1 MRTTNHKAGKCHL
14 RECDSCP
21 GVEEIKYLITLFD
34 HMIEFKQWTNV
45 DRSSLETITMPADE
59 YVELFSEKLEA
70 LCPHS
75 FIATQRSRF
84 FSECK
89 STLKPREIV
98 VSADFSENYT
108 FVFQDA
114 AQGFHWNNAQATI
127 HPFVVY
133 YKESGEEHHLS
144 FVVISDCLHHDT
156 VAVYGYV
163 ICFPPT
169 LMLWHT
175 LYHYVGQKVEK
186 ILLILTITTKPHNCR
201 L

>member
-1 MRTTNHKAGKCHL
+1 M
-14 RECDSCP
+14 S
-21 GVEEIKYLITLFD
+21 
-34 HMIEFKQWTNV
+34 
-45 DRSSLETITMPADE
+45 ADE
-59 YVELFSEKLEA
+59 FVELFSEKLEA

-75 FIATQRSRF
+75 FIATQQSRL

-89 STLKPREIV
+89 STLKPGETV

-108 FVFQDA
+108 FVLQDA
-114 AQGFHWNNAQATI
+114 AQGFHWNNARATI

-144 FVVISDCLHHDT
+144 FVVNSDCLHHDT

-169 LMLWHT
+169 L
-175 LYHYVGQKVEK
+175 
-186 ILLILTITTKPHNCR
+186 
-201 L
+201 